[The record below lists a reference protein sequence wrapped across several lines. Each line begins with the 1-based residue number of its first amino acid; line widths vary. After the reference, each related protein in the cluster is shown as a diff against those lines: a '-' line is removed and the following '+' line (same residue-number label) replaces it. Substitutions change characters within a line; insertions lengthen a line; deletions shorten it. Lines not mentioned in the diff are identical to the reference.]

1 MAINMARRKLEN
13 DLRRVLDKIKEI
25 AQYHNIP
32 NTDIDYKKTLSA
44 ISGWYAEVILTSS
57 NISDIVIP
65 DNELLSYFE
74 EGENGN

>member
-1 MAINMARRKLEN
+1 MINVARRKLEN

-32 NTDIDYKKTLSA
+32 DTDIDYKKTLSA

-57 NISDIVIP
+57 NISEIVIP
-65 DNELLSYFE
+65 DSELLTYLE
-74 EGENGN
+74 ESKNGN